1 MNDQKFL
8 DHIEHSAAEV
18 TAARISVADLR
29 DIYQHH
35 AANENNLL
43 QAGEAI
49 QSTLRKVGAVHSTR
63 VRVKTP
69 KSLARKIVRKQTDD
83 PKRNITLENYEEDV
97 RDLIGLRAL
106 HLFKRDWKLIH
117 KEILD
122 IWKLHPKDRKPLAYH
137 RGGDSPELRQEWKNA
152 GCKVEER
159 SAGYRSIHY
168 VIVSKPNN
176 RERYCA
182 EIQVRTIFDEGWGEI
197 DHHIRY
203 PDDPNDPLLQE
214 SLLILNR
221 MAGSADEMGGFL
233 LNLLEN
239 QRVLEFQREQDAAEH
254 AEMRRELE
262 EVKQALTQALEEKSS
277 GKEQNK
283 ELREFVERIDQ
294 ITKPPSPPAPSAM
307 QRIVQEQVRDA
318 QRIIDSLGNVGGR
331 TNSDWAR
338 IVGQSQQE
346 RLQLAKQLAEM
357 NKQNSEILANLQ
369 RQIKPR

>member
-1 MNDQKFL
+1 MNDQEFL

-18 TAARISVADLR
+18 TAAHISVADLR

-69 KSLARKIVRKQTDD
+69 KSLARKIVRKQTQD

-117 KEILD
+117 QEILD

-137 RGGDSPELRQEWKNA
+137 RGGDSPELRQEWKDA

-176 RERYCA
+176 RERHCA

-203 PDDPNDPLLQE
+203 PDDPNDPRLQE

-221 MAGSADEMGGFL
+221 TAGSADEMGNLL
-233 LNLLEN
+233 LNLRQEQ
-239 QRVLEFQREQDAAEH
+239 QRRDFEAEQAQKERAEI
-254 AEMRRELE
+254 ATELE
-262 EVKQALTQALEEKSS
+262 EVKKALAKAVEDNSLSAEKGEELQAAIDRVPRSTAVIPMTEYLEE
-277 GKEQNK
+277 
-283 ELREFVERIDQ
+283 F
-294 ITKPPSPPAPSAM
+294 
-307 QRIVQEQVRDA
+307 QEQA
-318 QRIIDSLGNVGGR
+318 RIIQRQIRDTFGNPGGR
-331 TNSDWAR
+331 ASPN
-338 IVGQSQQE
+338 
-346 RLQLAKQLAEM
+346 
-357 NKQNSEILANLQ
+357 LANLLYTERGISLAQ
-369 RQIKPR
+369 QIAEMKEKTDRSMQEIERMRKGGKF